1 MAHFVVLF
9 CLVISTA
16 TATTPVVNETD
27 DSIIPT
33 APATSVPRRCPPN
46 EELKLRGSC
55 PPDSCDMLYMSV
67 LCIANQTKEL
77 LCTCK
82 PGYLRR
88 NTTCVPEDRC
98 LPPECAHD
106 PNAIRGCGNRCGK
119 TCADYNTTQVCK
131 NNVCHVNGC
140 DCRDGFVYDQN
151 TKKCVKPEQC
161 TKQCKGSYEIY
172 IDCPAGQ
179 CKAKTCDDLVN
190 PPGCPRIKPPCPGGC
205 VCKHGYLRDKSGNCI
220 PKEQCP
226 CLQCKK
232 KNERWSNCVIGECVP
247 RTCEDVGYPVS
258 CPDIIGPCAGGCTCI
273 EGFVRNC
280 TGDCIDMKNCPS
292 CGGDPNAVSGCGN
305 TCGNTC
311 ARLYT
316 NNSDLI
322 CPEYCEYNGCDCK
335 PGYRLLTNNTES
347 KKCVPEKECP
357 KPACGVNEQ
366 YYCGTSCPEAS
377 CVNPTPP
384 TCVNKKCKLG
394 CFCKKGFVRDSN
406 NICVPVNKCTKCK
419 GPHERLISCPAG
431 QCIPKTCK
439 DLIIPPG
446 CPRVLPPC
454 PDGCICEEGYLR
466 DANGKCIKKSLC
478 PKASCKANE
487 TYVLC
492 AVKCP
497 DKYCPK
503 IDGPQPVCD
512 PPKPCPPGCICK
524 VNYRYDQSGKCI
536 LASEC
541 PPLKCKD
548 PNAIWDSCP
557 SACLNEQCEATNS
570 PPVTCNTLL
579 LNCNPRCV
587 CKPGYFKHPETG
599 LCVPAKECPG
609 VCKDPNASWK
619 NCRDPCPGT
628 CQNTKPICLNK
639 ACSPGCQC
647 NEGYVL
653 SKLGKGGKC
662 VKIET
667 CADYAHCPANQTFVH
682 CTFKCPQVM
691 CPKSDQTIL
700 CKPPR
705 DCPGGCGCKPYYRYD
720 ANGNCIKAA
729 DCPPVECTRTHEAW
743 TCKHIGDWENCDERY
758 NSPPFWPGDPDDC
771 EPKCACE
778 KGYWRNPQTNKCVTE
793 NECPPITE

>member
-16 TATTPVVNETD
+16 TATPVVNDTD

-33 APATSVPRRCPPN
+33 APATSVSRRCPPN

-88 NTTCVPEDRC
+88 NTTCVPKDRC

-119 TCADYNTTQVCK
+119 TCADYNNTTQVCK

-446 CPRVLPPC
+446 CPRILPPC

-512 PPKPCPPGCICK
+512 PPRPCPPGCICK

-557 SACLNEQCEATNS
+557 SACLNEQCEAANS

-619 NCRDPCPGT
+619 DCSDPCPGT

-778 KGYWRNPQTNKCVTE
+778 KGYWRNLQTNTCVTE